1 MISNILTEVLQL
13 ATDAVNFP
21 LEIEAT
27 GIPSGLDSL
36 ASKHLTAMLLNS
48 DAAPQLKD
56 ESQIMGFF
64 ETIQLVYD
72 KEEPASD
79 HGPMLYIDYTYYSLD
94 MRITDGVVTLDHPEH
109 TLKGGRFPW
118 FGADSTRVTFKVCL
132 SSSLHELSF
141 HSRILHM
148 LTI

>member
-1 MISNILTEVLQL
+1 
-13 ATDAVNFP
+13 
-21 LEIEAT
+21 
-27 GIPSGLDSL
+27 
-36 ASKHLTAMLLNS
+36 MLLNS

-56 ESQIMGFF
+56 ESQIMGLF

-94 MRITDGVVTLDHPEH
+94 MRITDGVVTMEHPEH

-132 SSSLHELSF
+132 FSSLHELSF
-141 HSRILHM
+141 HSRIC
-148 LTI
+148 TC